1 MKKIFDGDVNIYLA
15 GWDALTDGKLDKK
28 SGLHTEFLI
37 GHHPDLVV
45 QDLRKLG
52 WKDANGFNVK
62 SLAKILY
69 DDRSGKM
76 RIVLMRPSE
85 PRKKPKKTLV
95 FGVIW
100 NNSIP
105 NYDADWE
112 VFKPSPV
119 NKKAIPFVTLI
130 N

>member
-1 MKKIFDGDVNIYLA
+1 MIFDGDVNIYLA
-15 GWDALTDGKLDKK
+15 GRDALTDGKLDKK

-37 GHHPDLVV
+37 GHCPDLVLK
-45 QDLRKLG
+45 DFRELG
-52 WKDANGFNVK
+52 WEDAKGFMVK

-69 DDRSGKM
+69 DGEKM
-76 RIVLMRPSE
+76 TIILSRPSE
-85 PRKKPKKTLV
+85 PRKKSTKTLV

-100 NNSIP
+100 DNSIP

-112 VFKPSPV
+112 VFKTSPV